1 MLLARWGG
9 NRALVIAV
17 GEPRCKFSQ
26 IALPDCL
33 TAERTER
40 LRAGCPAIH
49 QDKFHMPPPRSVSC
63 VWTRVASRQ
72 QRKLQMRS
80 LQRKFIREPPRLQ
93 DPLHP
98 SPRKAAVNELVW
110 LKPIVNPISVAEG
123 GSPIRDLRL
132 LIGLCR

>member
-49 QDKFHMPPPRSVSC
+49 QDKFHMPTPRSVSC
-63 VWTRVASRQ
+63 IWTRVASRQ

-80 LQRKFIREPPRLQ
+80 LQRKFIGEPPRLQ

-98 SPRKAAVNELVW
+98 SPRKAAVKSSSAETHRQSDIRHGRRGLMG
-110 LKPIVNPISVAEG
+110 VARSETFG
-123 GSPIRDLRL
+123 
-132 LIGLCR
+132 C